1 MMDFINSQFGF
12 VLITTMFL
20 CGIVFN
26 GVVTYYESRQNSK
39 MEKFLSYLMHLVGCA
54 LSINGYVELL
64 KIMDFSKIMG

>member
-26 GVVTYYESRQNSK
+26 GVATYCESRQYGK
-39 MEKFLSYLMHLVGCA
+39 VEKFLSYLMHFALCA
-54 LSINGYVELL
+54 MSINGYVELL

>member
-26 GVVTYYESRQNSK
+26 GVVTYNDTRKDGALHKVISYVLH
-39 MEKFLSYLMHLVGCA
+39 FLVCGS
-54 LSINGYVELL
+54 SITGYVELL
-64 KIMDFSKIMG
+64 KIMDFSKILG

>member
-1 MMDFINSQFGF
+1 MMDFINNQIGF

-26 GVVTYYESRQNSK
+26 GVATYCESRQYSK
-39 MEKFLSYLMHLVGCA
+39 VEKFLSYLMHFALCA

-64 KIMDFSKIMG
+64 KIMDFSKILS